1 MGGVLEGIRVIEIAS
16 WTFVPSAG
24 AALAD
29 WGADVIKVEDVRG
42 GDPGRS
48 LVISGLKREDA
59 KADRDFMLEVGNR
72 GKRSI
77 GIDLRSARGREILG
91 KLVVAADVFLTNWL
105 PDARRRLKI
114 DVDDIRAINPS
125 IIYARGSG
133 HGPKGP
139 HAEKGGFDAASY
151 MSRGGVAF
159 ALTPPEDDRPIA
171 QTPAFGDLPSGITL
185 AGGVAAALYRRLAT
199 GEPSVVD
206 VSLLSQAVWAMS
218 PDIMAAEFFG
228 VDRTA
233 TGDSSKSPNPVV
245 QKYRTSDGRW
255 IQLVF
260 LQPDRYWAEFT
271 ERIGRSDLSEDPRFV
286 PSANLI
292 ANNELATAELV
303 VTFAEHDLEHWTKV
317 LADEEGVWA
326 TVASP
331 REVLSDP
338 QAIANG
344 YFITNVDEAGV
355 EYKMASNPI
364 QFDETPPG
372 PASAPEHGEHT
383 EEILLECGLD
393 WGEIAEAK
401 DSGAV
406 L

>member
-1 MGGVLEGIRVIEIAS
+1 
-16 WTFVPSAG
+16 
-24 AALAD
+24 
-29 WGADVIKVEDVRG
+29 
-42 GDPGRS
+42 
-48 LVISGLKREDA
+48 
-59 KADRDFMLEVGNR
+59 
-72 GKRSI
+72 
-77 GIDLRSARGREILG
+77 
-91 KLVVAADVFLTNWL
+91 
-105 PDARRRLKI
+105 
-114 DVDDIRAINPS
+114 
-125 IIYARGSG
+125 
-133 HGPKGP
+133 
-139 HAEKGGFDAASY
+139 
-151 MSRGGVAF
+151 
-159 ALTPPEDDRPIA
+159 
-171 QTPAFGDLPSGITL
+171 
-185 AGGVAAALYRRLAT
+185 
-199 GEPSVVD
+199 
-206 VSLLSQAVWAMS
+206 
-218 PDIMAAEFFG
+218 
-228 VDRTA
+228 
-233 TGDSSKSPNPVV
+233 V

-271 ERIGRSDLSEDPRFV
+271 ERIGRSDLSEDQRFV

-372 PASAPEHGEHT
+372 PARAPEHGEHT